1 MNLDER
7 LKNVHRRESKKA
19 AEADEA
25 AEKSLDAAAAIP
37 REHQGP
43 GATKEWVAAEQR
55 RHHEEAAGHRHK
67 ARVHRRRAQHAGQDG
82 SGDLLLSPDEHE
94 DSDYMVENRDLVSSD
109 RTHRTTER
117 LPRED

>member
-7 LKNVHRRESKKA
+7 LKNVHRKETAHA
-19 AEADEA
+19 AAADER
-25 AEKSLDAAAAIP
+25 AEKALDAAAAV
-37 REHQGP
+37 RRNTHGP
-43 GATKEWVAAEQR
+43 GATEAQLRSEE
-55 RHHEEAAGHRHK
+55 RHHEQTARDERHRG
-67 ARVHRRRAQHAGQDG
+67 RVHRRRAQHAGHDG

-94 DSDYMVENRDLVSSD
+94 DADYMTENRDLVSSD